1 MFLELR
7 MSAEYLWLTHS
18 ALFNGEMHCSHP
30 QGAATIFA
38 ANPFHSP
45 RERDALQP
53 PTMCAAN
60 PFCSLR
66 ERDALQPPSRN
77 CRSSVFAANPSRS
90 LIERDALQPPTIFAA
105 NPSRSLRE

>member
-53 PTMCAAN
+53 PTIYAAN
-60 PFCSLR
+60 PFCSLK
-66 ERDALQPPSRN
+66 ELDQLQQPKMCAAIPLCYLNRLDFNKPYSIKFHA
-77 CRSSVFAANPSRS
+77 SVF
-90 LIERDALQPPTIFAA
+90 
-105 NPSRSLRE
+105 